1 MKNKMS
7 RHKRIKRNVV
17 NDDRVAKYI
26 AQGLPLK
33 QIAKKV
39 GIRSST
45 LSQQLIRAGVKK
57 KGERMKSVKR
67 RMERWK

>member
-1 MKNKMS
+1 MAL
-7 RHKRIKRNVV
+7 
-17 NDDRVAKYI
+17 DDTVAKYI

-45 LSQQLIRAGVKK
+45 LSQQLIKAGVKR
-57 KGERMKSVKR
+57 KGERIKSVKR
-67 RMERWK
+67 RLEKWNK